1 MATFNKDGYPTIP
14 GPLTHTPPLFHKLKI
29 LTIYEIFKLQLG
41 LLVFESI
48 NNIGPSNNLI
58 KFTRVSEIYNH
69 ETRYAYH
76 GNFYINSV
84 RTIRYGLKGLKIE
97 GAKLWATIPNDIK
110 KSQTK
115 KAFKSCFK
123 KHMIKSYVN

>member
-1 MATFNKDGYPTIP
+1 MATFKDGYPTIP
-14 GPLTHTPPLFHKLKI
+14 GPLTHTPPLFNKLKI

-58 KFTRVSEIYNH
+58 KFTMVSEVYNH

-76 GNFYINSV
+76 GNFYINSA
-84 RTIRYGLKGLKIE
+84 RTIRYGVKGLKIE
-97 GAKLWATIPNDIK
+97 GAKLWTTIPNDIK
-110 KSQTK
+110 KSRTK
-115 KAFKSCFK
+115 KTFKSRLK
-123 KHMIKSYVN
+123 KHMIDSYGN